1 MERFALGRD
10 VLDKQIVDA
19 AGARMG
25 RVDGILLEVTTD
37 GPPRVAALA
46 LGSVVLAAR
55 LHPRAVALVRAL
67 RRWSVRRTARYLLP
81 WRLVTAVNPRNIEV
95 AVSAART
102 PADAWERWLLTHV
115 VERLPALPGNLEGG
129 TDPRKGKPLREE
141 ER

>member
-1 MERFALGRD
+1 MALARD
-10 VLDKQIVDA
+10 VLDKQIVDEE
-19 AGARMG
+19 GARMG
-25 RVDGILLEVTTD
+25 RVDGILLEITAE

-81 WRLVTAVNPRNIEV
+81 WRLVVAVRPRNV
-95 AVSAART
+95 GGGVGAART

-115 VERLPALPGNLEGG
+115 VE
-129 TDPRKGKPLREE
+129 
-141 ER
+141 